1 MGLVG
6 LRNILARVIGSWLL
20 VFVPQLP
27 KGISHDAAFTT
38 LILPPFLFLGGPS
51 LMEVAVRER
60 VLSLFARHA
69 YSKDL
74 KYNSKL
80 STGGDVWL
88 YCCCTSAE
96 GWLGRVLLTCM
107 IPQATSP
114 MGQRPFTM
122 FLFGQ
127 WTMDNGQWTME
138 DRASQA
144 GQHVGA
150 RDEVSWWQ
158 RRSC

>member
-20 VFVPQLP
+20 VFVPKLP

-69 YSKDL
+69 CSKDF
-74 KYNSKL
+74 
-80 STGGDVWL
+80 
-88 YCCCTSAE
+88 E
-96 GWLGRVLLTCM
+96 
-107 IPQATSP
+107 IQ
-114 MGQRPFTM
+114 Q
-122 FLFGQ
+122 
-127 WTMDNGQWTME
+127 
-138 DRASQA
+138 
-144 GQHVGA
+144 
-150 RDEVSWWQ
+150 
-158 RRSC
+158 